1 MKMFKFLFTAVLAL
15 ALTWS
20 LNHKWG
26 AVPPLGKF
34 LDPFQGFWKNAE
46 PKNTASEN
54 ALSLAG
60 LKGEV
65 TVQFDDQRI
74 PHIFAENNHDVYYT
88 QGYLTAKD
96 RLWQMDFQTRF
107 ASGRLAE
114 VIGPKAIE
122 IDRFQRRM
130 GMGFGAEN
138 MVKTM
143 MQDPEVAELMNAYAE
158 GVNAYIHSLKPGD
171 YPIEFKLLDYA
182 PEEWTPIN
190 SAYLLKLMSATLASS
205 SNEFYM
211 TNILKKYGADV
222 VKDLFPNYP
231 LREDPIIPNGTAWNF
246 SKVPVPSATT
256 TTAPTATAGIKTK
269 EKDEVIGSNNW
280 AVSGSKT
287 STGLPILEND
297 PHLDLTLPS
306 IWYQVQLVTKDMNV
320 YGVSIPGAPG
330 VIIGFNSKVAW
341 GVTNVGSDVLDW
353 YKISFKD
360 QNHKEYLYNNQW
372 KATNARIETIKV
384 RGDETLSDTVY
395 YTHHGPVVYLE
406 NQKPEKFSKA
416 DNIPAGYA
424 LRWIAHDGSNDVK
437 TFYML
442 NKASNYADYRKALTY
457 YTAPAQNFVFA
468 SMDNDIAITP
478 NGYFPLKWK
487 EQGKFLLDGN
497 NPNDEWHG
505 RIPAEQNP
513 TVKNPPRGFVSSANQ
528 FSADP
533 SYPYYLHWEFSGY
546 ERAHRI
552 NKRLTV
558 MTKATADSLRNLQND
573 NYSVFAENVLANLS
587 AGVNAQKLS
596 AAEKQAFKVVST
608 WNKFYD
614 ATEIGAS
621 IFEIWQ
627 KQLNIEIW
635 ADEFGNQ
642 QNIMRYP
649 SRDRTVELL
658 LNEPNSKWFDK
669 VNTPQKE
676 TKTDVVTAAFKFAVD
691 SLTRAYGPQSKQWQ
705 WGTVKNTHVP
715 HLAKIAAFGSK
726 ALFTGGS
733 KTSINATSEING
745 PSWRMIVALGKDLKA
760 YGVYPGGESGNPG
773 SFYYDD
779 MVDTWADGKLNEL
792 VYLRNTKQASDR
804 IIATWKFTKK

>member
-1 MKMFKFLFTAVLAL
+1 MKIFKFLFTSVLAL

-26 AVPPLGKF
+26 SVPPVGKF

-46 PKNTASEN
+46 AKTQASEN
-54 ALSLAG
+54 NLSVEG
-60 LKGEV
+60 LIGEV
-65 TVQFDDQRI
+65 EVQFDDQRI
-74 PHIFAENNHDVYYT
+74 PHIFAENNHDVYFT

-107 ASGRLAE
+107 ASGRLSE
-114 VIGPKAIE
+114 VIGPKALE
-122 IDRFQRRM
+122 LDRFQRRM

-138 MVKTM
+138 MLNTM
-143 MQDPEVAELMNAYAE
+143 MKDPEIAELMTAYAD
-158 GVNAYIHSLKPGD
+158 GVNAYISTLKPGD

-182 PEEWTPIN
+182 PEKWEPIN
-190 SAYLLKLMSATLASS
+190 SAYLLKLMSATLASG

-211 TNILKKYGADV
+211 SNILEKYGPEV
-222 VKDLFPNYP
+222 VKDLFPDYP
-231 LREDPIIPNGTAWNF
+231 FREDPIVPTGTAWNF
-246 SKVPVPSATT
+246 KKVAVPSIPQETPV
-256 TTAPTATAGIKTK
+256 TANAKIKTK

-280 AVSGSKT
+280 ALSGSKT
-287 STGLPILEND
+287 STGLPMLAND
-297 PHLDLTLPS
+297 PHLDLTLPA
-306 IWYQVQLVTKDMNV
+306 IWYQVQLITNNMNV
-320 YGVSIPGAPG
+320 CGVSIPGAPG
-330 VIIGFNSKVAW
+330 VIIGFNNKVAW

-353 YKISFKD
+353 YKIQFKD
-360 QNHKEYLYNNQW
+360 QTHQAYLYNNEW
-372 KATNARIETIKV
+372 KSVKTRIETIQV
-384 RGDETLSDTVY
+384 RGGETLSDTVY

-442 NKASNYADYRKALTY
+442 NKATNYDDYRKALTY
-457 YTAPAQNFVFA
+457 YTAPAQNFIFA
-468 SMDNDIAITP
+468 SIDNDIAITP
-478 NGYFPLKWK
+478 NGYFPLKYK
-487 EQGKFLLDGN
+487 EQGKFLLDGTTSAT
-497 NPNDEWHG
+497 EWHG

-546 ERAHRI
+546 ERGKRI
-552 NKRLTV
+552 NNRLTV
-558 MTKATADSLRNLQND
+558 MTAATTDSLRNLQND
-573 NYSVFAENVLANLS
+573 NYSIFAENVLATFNNS
-587 AGVNAQKLS
+587 VQIQKLS
-596 AAEKQAFKVVST
+596 AAEKKAFAVVKK
-608 WNKFYD
+608 WNKFYN

-627 KQLNIEIW
+627 KQLNKEIW
-635 ADEFGNQ
+635 ADEFGDQ

-658 LNEPNSKWFDK
+658 LNEPNAAWFDK

-676 TKTDVVTAAFKFAVD
+676 TKNELITSAFKFAVD
-691 SLTRAYGPQSKQWQ
+691 SLIKTYGPQSDKWQ
-705 WGTVKNTHVP
+705 WGNVKHTHVP
-715 HLAKIAAFGSK
+715 HLAKIAGFGSK
-726 ALFTGGS
+726 TLFNGGS
-733 KTSINATSEING
+733 KTSVNATSESNG
-745 PSWRMIVALGKDLKA
+745 PSWRMIVALGNDLKA
-760 YGVYPGGESGNPG
+760 YGLYPGGESGNPG

-779 MVDTWADGKLNEL
+779 MVDKWSEGKLNEL
-792 VYLRNTKQASDR
+792 VYLKNKKQASDR
-804 IIATWKFTKK
+804 IISTWKFTKK